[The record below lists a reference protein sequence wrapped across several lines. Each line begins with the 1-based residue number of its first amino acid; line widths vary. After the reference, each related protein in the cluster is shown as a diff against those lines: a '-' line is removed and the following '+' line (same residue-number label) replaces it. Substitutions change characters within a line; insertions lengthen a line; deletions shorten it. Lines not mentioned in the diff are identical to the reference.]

1 VNDNIDW
8 HSPTI
13 ECVYET
19 YEYPSETYEYP
30 SETYDQHNPM

>member
-19 YEYPSETYEYP
+19 YEYPSETY
-30 SETYDQHNPM
+30 DQHNPM